1 MSGFDGFVSDHIALR
16 DGWTALKAG
25 VTILTGRRDNR
36 GVYLGDDCLIEN
48 LAKPDETITKL
59 NTAAIDEFAK
69 RTGKQTFLLLAPTAS
84 EIERGRLP
92 PFAATYDESGYIMQ
106 VGRSLRNAQ
115 LIDTVSAL
123 KAHSGEYI
131 YYRTDHHWTTLGAY
145 YAYTAASGMLGYTP
159 LGKSAFDIEKVTD
172 TFNGTL
178 YSKSGYRTVTPDSIS
193 LYLPKAGPPLSTLV
207 IGTGGS
213 TKIYDSI
220 YFKKMLSV
228 KDKYSVFFDGNQACE
243 DIFTTSEGK
252 RLLVI
257 KDSYAHS
264 FVPFL
269 MNHYSRITMLD
280 MRYLVQKPDDTVRLS
295 DYDQV
300 LFLYNVETF
309 GSDKSIQGIN

>member
-1 MSGFDGFVSDHIALR
+1 
-16 DGWTALKAG
+16 
-25 VTILTGRRDNR
+25 
-36 GVYLGDDCLIEN
+36 
-48 LAKPDETITKL
+48 
-59 NTAAIDEFAK
+59 
-69 RTGKQTFLLLAPTAS
+69 
-84 EIERGRLP
+84 
-92 PFAATYDESGYIMQ
+92 
-106 VGRSLRNAQ
+106 
-115 LIDTVSAL
+115 
-123 KAHSGEYI
+123 
-131 YYRTDHHWTTLGAY
+131 
-145 YAYTAASGMLGYTP
+145 
-159 LGKSAFDIEKVTD
+159 
-172 TFNGTL
+172 
-178 YSKSGYRTVTPDSIS
+178 
-193 LYLPKAGPPLSTLV
+193 
-207 IGTGGS
+207 
-213 TKIYDSI
+213 
-220 YFKKMLSV
+220 MLSV